1 MRFKMCQ
8 SSAVQR
14 WIDLGECASVVQL
27 SEHLFSFQFLVFSF
41 SWRVRRSVSK
51 PVIASQPDQSQLK
64 WAPTDWK
71 RSKLKKWKGLSS
83 LCDDYQME
91 VVAMFNISLWCQGE
105 AAVSCPVFIATRLQ
119 NIKEGPFFLSF
130 NSGCPAIF
138 SVSCQEILG
147 QKLFTPQKWSHFC
160 KSLCRQVVCSVEPTK
175 FCMICTYSLYRANS
189 SSSSSMYCMQYGRA
203 LIHRTSP
210 AQGIIKQRKTREQRV
225 SEFQCQR
232 LRQWMFRSISFPRFL
247 FAVCTLVLRR

>member
-1 MRFKMCQ
+1 MVTYNKNRVIRCWYIVFANTVCLINAPCLGILLFKRFKMCQ

-14 WIDLGECASVVQL
+14 WIDLGECASVVRL

-41 SWRVRRSVSK
+41 SWWVRQSVSK

-71 RSKLKKWKGLSS
+71 RSKLKGLSS

-119 NIKEGPFFLSF
+119 NIKEAL
-130 NSGCPAIF
+130 
-138 SVSCQEILG
+138 
-147 QKLFTPQKWSHFC
+147 
-160 KSLCRQVVCSVEPTK
+160 SLCRSFLDAPPFLAFLARKYWVKNCSHPKSDQILEVFLQTS
-175 FCMICTYSLYRANS
+175 SLFSWAEEI
-189 SSSSSMYCMQYGRA
+189 
-203 LIHRTSP
+203 L
-210 AQGIIKQRKTREQRV
+210 
-225 SEFQCQR
+225 
-232 LRQWMFRSISFPRFL
+232 
-247 FAVCTLVLRR
+247 

>member
-1 MRFKMCQ
+1 MVIYKNRIIHCWDIVFANTVCLINAPCFGILLFMRFKMCQ

-14 WIDLGECASVVQL
+14 WIDLGECASVVRL

-71 RSKLKKWKGLSS
+71 RSKLKGLSS

-119 NIKEGPFFLSF
+119 NIKEASFFMSF
-130 NSGCPAIF
+130 ISGCPAIF
-138 SVSCQEILG
+138 SLSCQEILG
-147 QKLFTPQKWSHFC
+147 QKLFTPQKRLLFG
-160 KSLCRQVVCSVEPTK
+160 SLLVDKLSVQL
-175 FCMICTYSLYRANS
+175 SL
-189 SSSSSMYCMQYGRA
+189 G
-203 LIHRTSP
+203 TS
-210 AQGIIKQRKTREQRV
+210 
-225 SEFQCQR
+225 
-232 LRQWMFRSISFPRFL
+232 
-247 FAVCTLVLRR
+247 VLHA